1 MQVETLKIKP
11 RAPQTRAIEKAQ
23 KEGNPVPIAREPFEI
38 QIPSYSRADLVT
50 FVENND
56 QKVLDWIARL
66 VNNEVVSAIR
76 SQLADD
82 EQFPVD
88 QEVDISNFD
97 MEAIA
102 LDKLS
107 EQTTKSNALEL
118 EFTDEQ
124 FSEFVHD
131 FVASMLPQYQSVPKA
146 EVKLLNIANVL
157 IGGFK
162 DIRNEQDKM
171 DKVKSTLDK
180 FATESSEEV
189 LDKYADM
196 YEYFAAMYQKRS
208 KALAKKNEKT
218 DVFLD

>member
-11 RAPQTRAIEKAQ
+11 RAPQTRAVEKAQ

-66 VNNEVVSAIR
+66 INSEVVTAIR

-88 QEVDISNFD
+88 QEVDVSNFD

-118 EFTDEQ
+118 EFTDDQ

-131 FVASMLPQYQSVPKA
+131 FVGAMLPQYQSVPKA

-171 DKVKSTLDK
+171 DKVKATLDK
-180 FATESSEEV
+180 FATESSEEI
-189 LDKYADM
+189 LEKYADM
-196 YEYFAAMYQKRS
+196 YEYFVAMYNKRS